1 MLVDIL
7 CFVAGGVVVGW
18 VAHKRPGWFAQTV
31 SLVNAV
37 DKKVND
43 TVANHV

>member
-1 MLVDIL
+1 MLSVLSFI
-7 CFVAGGVVVGW
+7 AGGVVVGW
-18 VAHKRPGWFAQTV
+18 VAHKRPGWFAKTV

-43 TVANHV
+43 TVAGHV